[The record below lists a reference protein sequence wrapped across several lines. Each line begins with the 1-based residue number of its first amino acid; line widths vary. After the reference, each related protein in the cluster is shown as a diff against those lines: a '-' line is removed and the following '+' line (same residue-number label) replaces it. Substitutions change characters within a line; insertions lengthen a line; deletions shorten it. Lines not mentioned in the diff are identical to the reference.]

1 MAIGTESD
9 GGSRSAEELRR
20 DSSQP
25 RVGRSKPDTTTAS
38 PDAAWVAAE
47 ASAQPR
53 ADVVAM
59 VSRDK
64 NGNPAQS
71 ENFRVMVDDDA
82 PDHVKAVAWNKAGEE
97 MGAQHYDANKHGDM
111 PELDHDKRAKTESEE
126 LRKIRRGD

>member
-1 MAIGTESD
+1 MALGTNSED
-9 GGSRSAEELRR
+9 IQRAG
-20 DSSQP
+20 SQP
-25 RVGRSKPDTTTAS
+25 KVERSKPDTTIAS

-71 ENFRVMVDDDA
+71 ENFVVMVDDDA
-82 PDHVKAVAWNKAGEE
+82 PDHVKDVAYNKAGEQL
-97 MGAQHYDANKHGDM
+97 GAKHYDAKKHGDM
-111 PELDHDKRAKTESEE
+111 PQLDHDKRAKTEADE
-126 LRKIRRGD
+126 LRRIRKGE

>member
-1 MAIGTESD
+1 MALGTE
-9 GGSRSAEELRR
+9 GSGSGRSTEELRR
-20 DSSQP
+20 ESSQP
-25 RVGRSKPDTTTAS
+25 RVGRSKHDLTTAS

-71 ENFRVMVDDDA
+71 ENFQVMVDDDA
-82 PDHVKAVAWNKAGEE
+82 PDYVKDVAWNKAGEE
-97 MGAQHYDANKHGDM
+97 MGARKYDAKKHGSM
-111 PELDHDKRAKTESEE
+111 PELDHEARAKTESDE
-126 LRKIRRGD
+126 LRRIRRGE